1 MNWNKFIYINMFNS
15 NALEYYGVNLAPSPT
30 FDLFLPKK
38 KKKNCGMEDQ
48 TNLQPLKIEDH
59 VNYDWTKNF
68 KRKVSQKENKNKKKN
83 SVKLI
88 KLHFP

>member
-38 KKKNCGMEDQ
+38 KKKIVGWRIKQ
-48 TNLQPLKIEDH
+48 TSNL
-59 VNYDWTKNF
+59 
-68 KRKVSQKENKNKKKN
+68 
-83 SVKLI
+83 
-88 KLHFP
+88 

>member
-1 MNWNKFIYINMFNS
+1 
-15 NALEYYGVNLAPSPT
+15 
-30 FDLFLPKK
+30 
-38 KKKNCGMEDQ
+38 MEDQ

>member
-1 MNWNKFIYINMFNS
+1 MFNS

-38 KKKNCGMEDQ
+38 KKKKNCGMEDQ

-59 VNYDWTKNF
+59 VNYD
-68 KRKVSQKENKNKKKN
+68 
-83 SVKLI
+83 
-88 KLHFP
+88 

>member
-1 MNWNKFIYINMFNS
+1 MFNS

-59 VNYDWTKNF
+59 VNYD
-68 KRKVSQKENKNKKKN
+68 
-83 SVKLI
+83 
-88 KLHFP
+88 